1 MSATWY
7 LKGGAGS
14 EPGRRPGTWS
24 IALRSKAGSSDGGE
38 LSKLSKLSK
47 LAAELS
53 MLAGRYVKGCEGC
66 VANALWSIG
75 SGK

>member
-38 LSKLSKLSK
+38 LSKLSM
-47 LAAELS
+47 LAAGLS

>member
-38 LSKLSKLSK
+38 LSKLSM